1 LEPNVDL
8 AQELGR
14 KRLLGLRFRCDNQ
27 NARLFVEVASTT
39 AEAAWCADA
48 LVAIRGE
55 RDLET
60 EKANA
65 FRRWRKEDLQG
76 GRARTAPILSADR
89 KQQV

>member
-39 AEAAWCADA
+39 AEATWRPDT

-65 FRRWRKEDLQG
+65 LSRGSKEDLQG
-76 GRARTAPILSADR
+76 GRARTVPILSADR